1 MRLWGA
7 NLRFA
12 HPIGPRIGGKGHGEG
27 RVHAAFYEWFG
38 HFRPPGIREA
48 RVFTAR
54 RGSRVPKVQCFRVPP
69 KPANS
74 KSTCFCLL
82 LGPPVLRM
90 PCFLGPFRLPQCPNS
105 RDMAPGPRDMVPG
118 SSGGDFEPAAGRTGG
133 QGPRRF
139 KFQTGALCSDSRSE
153 VRGGSAPRG
162 GTYRFTVVH
171 IPGGKFH
178 GDSVTERRRRCAAMG
193 QLALDLRD

>member
-1 MRLWGA
+1 
-7 NLRFA
+7 
-12 HPIGPRIGGKGHGEG
+12 
-27 RVHAAFYEWFG
+27 
-38 HFRPPGIREA
+38 
-48 RVFTAR
+48 
-54 RGSRVPKVQCFRVPP
+54 
-69 KPANS
+69 
-74 KSTCFCLL
+74 
-82 LGPPVLRM
+82 
-90 PCFLGPFRLPQCPNS
+90 
-105 RDMAPGPRDMVPG
+105 MVPG

-171 IPGGKFH
+171 IPGVKFH

-193 QLALDLRD
+193 QPALDLRDWPANRAASQAANQPASQPASHPGRQAAGQPGRHALRMRAQPRPSWASVRKYARLARKGRHALRHQALAPSKTSLRNLGRLSEGQYIYIYIYIYISPNYFAAWVERSKNP

>member
-1 MRLWGA
+1 MLKWIRADFGPA
-7 NLRFA
+7 A
-12 HPIGPRIGGKGHGEG
+12 AEGGMGGQGPR
-27 RVHAAFYEWFG
+27 
-38 HFRPPGIREA
+38 
-48 RVFTAR
+48 
-54 RGSRVPKVQCFRVPP
+54 
-69 KPANS
+69 
-74 KSTCFCLL
+74 
-82 LGPPVLRM
+82 
-90 PCFLGPFRLPQCPNS
+90 CPNS
-105 RDMAPGPRDMVPG
+105 RDMAPNPRDMVPG

-162 GTYRFTVVH
+162 GTNRFTVVH
-171 IPGGKFH
+171 IPGVKFH

>member
-1 MRLWGA
+1 MLNWIRA
-7 NLRFA
+7 DF
-12 HPIGPRIGGKGHGEG
+12 GPATAEGGMGGQAQ
-27 RVHAAFYEWFG
+27 R
-38 HFRPPGIREA
+38 
-48 RVFTAR
+48 
-54 RGSRVPKVQCFRVPP
+54 
-69 KPANS
+69 
-74 KSTCFCLL
+74 
-82 LGPPVLRM
+82 
-90 PCFLGPFRLPQCPNS
+90 CPNPRDMAPNP
-105 RDMAPGPRDMVPG
+105 RDMAPG
-118 SSGGDFEPAAGRTGG
+118 SSGGAFEPAAGRTGG

-171 IPGGKFH
+171 TPGGKFH